1 MARGHALI
9 VDDSSTA
16 RIILSRIL
24 ERADIISKGVAS
36 AEEALTRLQSDTY
49 DIIFLDHLLPG
60 MDGFQALEKLK
71 SQSTTKDIP
80 VFMYTSQNAERYL
93 QEAKA
98 RGAAGVIGKQVD
110 RDQLLQTL
118 EAILTGTPEA
128 HDSEA
133 LVDAVED
140 MSSYDALNN
149 PNHSHIR
156 RITGRLSTLEIAFEE
171 LDEEVKH
178 LRSALAKARL
188 DHHEALRKQSRQS
201 RWLLAL
207 TLVGLFVVYNLLNAQ
222 IDDLG
227 FVVDGLGR
235 QVTLLQDVL
244 RSMVDIVGR

>member
-36 AEEALTRLQSDTY
+36 AEEALTRLQNDTF

-71 SQSTTKDIP
+71 SQNNTKDIP

-118 EAILTGTPEA
+118 DAILTGTPEP
-128 HDSEA
+128 DESEA

-140 MSSYDALNN
+140 ISYDVMNKATQ
-149 PNHSHIR
+149 SHMR

-171 LDEEVKH
+171 LDDEVKH
-178 LRSALAKARL
+178 LRSALARARL
-188 DHHEALRKQSRQS
+188 EHHEALRKQSRQS
-201 RWLLAL
+201 RWLLGL
-207 TLVGLFVVYNLLNAQ
+207 TLIGLFVVYNLLNAQ
-222 IDDLG
+222 IDDLQ
-227 FVVDGLGR
+227 FVMDGLGR